1 MHTVDLNSNK
11 ILLLISFSLGLF
23 CLVLVNF
30 ELVTFQLLKWLG
42 LALVSSSV
50 IVATLQQK
58 NKLFVHI
65 DKAGISYGIGFT
77 VRYIHQ
83 ESIESI
89 SSHTSLLGDVL
100 TVRTRDNRVV
110 RFYAWQVSET
120 DLSKAERLLAL

>member
-11 ILLLISFSLGLF
+11 LLLLISFSLGLF

-30 ELVTFQLLKWLG
+30 ELATFQLLKWLG
-42 LALVSSSV
+42 LALVSCSV

-77 VRYIHQ
+77 VKYIHQ

-89 SSHTSLLGDVL
+89 SSNPSLFGDVL
-100 TVRTRDNRVV
+100 TVRTRGNKVI
-110 RFYAWQVSET
+110 RFYTWQVSEA